1 MTINFN
7 QGTHVKI
14 GFSRKQHDPEA
25 TLNELRRS
33 LESALGKELQ
43 AFLAYGDYV
52 KPGRFDPR
60 HGKISLMLVL
70 EHIDS
75 NVLDSIAAIIAEAER
90 KVPLTVMTLTLHDL
104 QTSCDVFPVKFRDIQ
119 FHHRLLCG
127 NDVMAGL
134 EFTDEHIRLRCE
146 QEARNLMIRLRWAYL
161 HHSQSAEELRNALLD
176 AASQILP
183 VLEASLSIKTG
194 LIPELDADV
203 AIDFA
208 KEFGLKGE
216 CLVEVLQMRA
226 GKTPSSLE
234 LKRLFNDFMQFAQ
247 DVAHAVDQLVVGQ

>member
-1 MTINFN
+1 MMKF
-7 QGTHVKI
+7 
-14 GFSRKQHDPEA
+14 GFSRTRHDPES
-25 TLNELRRS
+25 TLQ
-33 LESALGKELQ
+33 ELQ
-43 AFLAYGDYV
+43 NALKTTLGEDIQAMLVYGDYV
-52 KPGRFDPR
+52 KPGRFDPQ
-60 HGKISLMLVL
+60 HSKLNLMLVL
-70 EHIDS
+70 RRIDS
-75 NVLDSIAAIIAEAER
+75 ELLDRIVAPITAAEQ
-90 KVPLTVMTLTLHDL
+90 KVPMSTMTLTLHDL

-127 NDVMAGL
+127 SDVMAGL
-134 EFTDEHIRLRCE
+134 EFTDDHIRLRCE

-183 VLEASLSIKTG
+183 VLEASLSIRTG

-208 KEFGLKGE
+208 KEFGLKAE

-226 GKTPSSLE
+226 GKTPTSAD
-234 LKRLFNDFMQFAQ
+234 LKRLFNDFMQFSQ
-247 DVAHAVDQLVVGQ
+247 DVAHAVDQLEVGQ